1 MYGINSSEPWNLK
14 LLSNNILLKIRQTQF
29 QDSVIFNPCIQNK
42 SQKLSV
48 CFTLT
53 EHLNF
58 NQSCVKY
65 AMIPCDIRQHSP
77 DNIGAITAKSF
88 NMFYIFTEIHHAI
101 KSIYLK
107 YIPISRVVCIQQ
119 SPKSFLKHFQD
130 TIQEPYNHSVIP
142 HSLLLSIHPQ
152 PNNLYPVF
160 TDCIFQLIQMN
171 KFIQCVTSVVW
182 LLSLNLVYSGHLCC
196 SICLNF
202 IPFMTE

>member
-1 MYGINSSEPWNLK
+1 M
-14 LLSNNILLKIRQTQF
+14 
-29 QDSVIFNPCIQNK
+29 
-42 SQKLSV
+42 

-65 AMIPCDIRQHSP
+65 AMTPCDIRQHSP
-77 DNIGAITAKSF
+77 DDIGAITAKSF

-101 KSIYLK
+101 KSIYLQ
-107 YIPISRVVCIQQ
+107 YIPIFRVVCIQQ

-142 HSLLLSIHPQ
+142 HSLLVSIHPQ
-152 PNNLYPVF
+152 PNNLSCLYRLHLLVNSDEQIHPMCDF
-160 TDCIFQLIQMN
+160 C
-171 KFIQCVTSVVW
+171 VW
-182 LLSLNLVYSGHLCC
+182 LLSLNLVYPGHLCC
-196 SICLNF
+196 NICLNF